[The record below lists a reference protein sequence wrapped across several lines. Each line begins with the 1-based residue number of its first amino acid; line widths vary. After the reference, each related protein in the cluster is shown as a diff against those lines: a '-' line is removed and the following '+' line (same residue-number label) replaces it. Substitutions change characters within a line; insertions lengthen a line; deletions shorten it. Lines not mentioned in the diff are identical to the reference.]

1 MGPKVGRFVNKGLN
15 RFKNLVWF
23 NAVKHFFI
31 YL

>member
-15 RFKNLVWF
+15 RLKNLVWI
-23 NAVKHFFI
+23 NPVKHFFI